1 MEIVNEID
9 KNKNQVL
16 CSNNLIEAKYKLG
29 VIEQKII
36 HRILTQINIQ
46 DKELKFFKIYIKD
59 FCDLLGNTN
68 NYKIII
74 NNACEN
80 LRKTDIWIETDNE
93 TEIKTT
99 WFSSAEYFSDGTVEL
114 EISRKLSP
122 YLLELKRNFTKY
134 DFSNIIN
141 FKSQYSIRLYQ
152 LLKQY
157 DKIGKRDILLDELK
171 EYFQIENEYKK
182 YANFK
187 QKILNIAQK
196 EINSLSD
203 ISFAFEE
210 IKKGRKV
217 DKIKFYIIAN
227 KKEKE
232 GKQSSKTRKLKEEKE
247 KQEQRESDVDLD
259 DLIDQ
264 LREIIKE
271 PLRTKEY
278 KSILQAA
285 GNNIELIKQKYQIA
299 QKQRKIDNLVGW
311 LIAAIQEE
319 YTEPVEKKSEK
330 NLEKIKNSR
339 FNNIESR
346 EYDYEDLERQL
357 LNKGDC

>member
-157 DKIGKRDILLDELK
+157 DKIGKRDILLNELK
-171 EYFQIENEYKK
+171 VYFQIENEYKK

-203 ISFAFEE
+203 ISFTFEE

-217 DKIKFYIIAN
+217 DKIKFYITAN
-227 KKEKE
+227 KEIKN
-232 GKQSSKTRKLKEEKE
+232 KQSLKPERVKEEITP
-247 KQEQRESDVDLD
+247 DLD

-278 KSILQAA
+278 KLILQAA
-285 GNNIELIKQKYQIA
+285 GNDLKLIEKKYHIA

-311 LIAAIQEE
+311 LITAIQEE

-330 NLEKIKNSR
+330 NSEKIKNSR
-339 FNNIESR
+339 FNNIDCR

-357 LNKGDC
+357 LNKRDC